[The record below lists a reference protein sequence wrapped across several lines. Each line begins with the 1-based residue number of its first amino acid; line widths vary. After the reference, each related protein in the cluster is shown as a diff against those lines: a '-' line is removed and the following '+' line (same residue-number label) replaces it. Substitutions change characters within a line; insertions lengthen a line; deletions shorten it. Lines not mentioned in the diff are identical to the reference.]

1 MSSTIKD
8 TKFDTA
14 NMDDILTA
22 SRGTRIKAAAGYYLA
37 TYCRGVPDSLLQ
49 VARVSGFMPRTVRI
63 RTRQVTILVDGN
75 GGVLTQLGA
84 WDMDERFGWKCDL
97 AAQKMFQNDPPSDIR
112 ELRCASHQTL

>member
-14 NMDDILTA
+14 NMADILTA
-22 SRGTRIKAAAGYYLA
+22 SRGSRIKAAEGYYLA
-37 TYCRGVPDSLLQ
+37 TYCRGVPDSLLK
-49 VARVSGFMPRTVRI
+49 VALAAGFRPKTVRV

-84 WDMDERFGWKCDL
+84 WDMDERFGRKCGWG
-97 AAQKMFQNDPPSDIR
+97 AR
-112 ELRCASHQTL
+112 ELSQVNAQATL

>member
-1 MSSTIKD
+1 MSTIKD

-22 SRGTRIKAAAGYYLA
+22 SRGTRIKASAGYYLA
-37 TYCRGVPDSLLQ
+37 TYCRGIPDSLLQ
-49 VARVSGFMPRTVRI
+49 VALAAGFRPKTVRV

-84 WDMDERFGWKCDL
+84 WDMEERFGWKCDP
-97 AAQKMFQNDPPSDIR
+97 AVQEMFPYDPDVC
-112 ELRCASHQTL
+112 ELRCARHSAH